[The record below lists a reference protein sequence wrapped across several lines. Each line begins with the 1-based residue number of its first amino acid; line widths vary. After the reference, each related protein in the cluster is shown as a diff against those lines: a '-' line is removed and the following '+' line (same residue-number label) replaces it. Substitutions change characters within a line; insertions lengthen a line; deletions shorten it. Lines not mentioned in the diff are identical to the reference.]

1 MMSIYESLMLMINF
15 GMLVIAV
22 LKSNNIDK

>member
-1 MMSIYESLMLMINF
+1 MSIYESLMLMINF

-22 LKSNNIDK
+22 LKSNNPNK